1 MTGIDANK
9 INDVVARAKQIYRSK
24 AFGGI
29 SEESANNAIS
39 NIVDNIKCMAEEAVS
54 TVQRELDGFKGKTA
68 REMAD
73 LTSQRDAFIQK
84 AQKEAER
91 ANNAEAKIQQG
102 MKSKVGKPKV
112 LENGNIEYKKVN
124 KNGATLTVEK
134 TQDGKLIR
142 VKGEDIDGNLRETT
156 FNTETGKRVK
166 TFTNVNGDK
175 VYDYEHNVV
184 KELNR
189 VKSQTPKMLSEEIV
203 KKDLGHNIMQLKR
216 SYSDGSVEYV
226 SYDMKAQIETSSRK
240 LDKHGNFIETK
251 ELDTD
256 VRGRAYLLINKYNQE
271 TGRKAEV
278 IKEYPNGVY
287 SKLLLTQDGYPYKI
301 IEKTSQ
307 GLRREIVGK
316 VDKYGNVNLD
326 NPELKYI
333 YPKTSK
339 IKSSKVEMDAI
350 YHVNKET
357 LQMRDGTIVTVKVD
371 GNYHPYVV
379 TVQDANGSR
388 QIDRD
393 KIDEFLTSIGKI
405 GHFEDKDYYSNY
417 ISRY

>member
-1 MTGIDANK
+1 MAGIDANK
-9 INDVVARAKQIYRSK
+9 IAEVVQNAQSLYKSK
-24 AFGGI
+24 TFGGV
-29 SEESANNAIS
+29 SEDSANKALSNVANAI
-39 NIVDNIKCMAEEAVS
+39 KQMADD
-54 TVQRELDGFKGKTA
+54 TVGAFQRELDNFKGKTA
-68 REMAD
+68 SEMAD
-73 LTSQRDAFIQK
+73 LTSQRDEFIQK

-134 TQDGKLIR
+134 TPDGKLIR

-226 SYDMKAQIETSSRK
+226 FYDMKAQIETSSRK

-251 ELDTD
+251 VLDTD
-256 VRGRAYLLINKYNQE
+256 VRGRAYLLINKYKQE

-301 IEKTSQ
+301 VEKTSQ

-326 NPELKYI
+326 NPELTYI

-371 GNYHPYVV
+371 GNYHPYDV

-388 QIDRD
+388 HIDRD

-405 GHFEDKDYYSNY
+405 GHFEDRNYYSNY
-417 ISRY
+417 ISSY

>member
-1 MTGIDANK
+1 MAGIDANK
-9 INDVVARAKQIYRSK
+9 IAEVVQNAKSLYKSK
-24 AFGGI
+24 TFGGV
-29 SEESANNAIS
+29 SEDSANKALSNVANAI
-39 NIVDNIKCMAEEAVS
+39 KQMADD
-54 TVQRELDGFKGKTA
+54 TVGAFQRELDNFKGKTA
-68 REMAD
+68 SEMAD
-73 LTSQRDAFIQK
+73 LTSQRDEFIQK

-134 TQDGKLIR
+134 TPDDKLVR

-226 SYDMKAQIETSSRK
+226 FYDMKAQIETSSRK

-301 IEKTSQ
+301 VEKTSQ

-326 NPELKYI
+326 NPELTYI

-339 IKSSKVEMDAI
+339 IKSSKVEMDVI

-405 GHFEDKDYYSNY
+405 GHFEDKNYYSNY

>member
-39 NIVDNIKCMAEEAVS
+39 NIVDNIKYMAEEAVS
-54 TVQRELDGFKGKTA
+54 TVQRELDCFKGKTA

-73 LTSQRDAFIQK
+73 LTSQRDEFIQK

-134 TQDGKLIR
+134 TPDGKLIR

-226 SYDMKAQIETSSRK
+226 FYDMKAQIETSSRK

-256 VRGRAYLLINKYNQE
+256 VHGRAYLLINKYKQE

-326 NPELKYI
+326 NPELTYI

-405 GHFEDKDYYSNY
+405 GHFEDKNYYSNY